1 MREHSGPDR
10 RRSGPRKCNLFAIH
24 VEQLCPKATGCRPVA
39 DPQSS
44 PTSAPIAHPP
54 ARITLVGNPAVA
66 FAAASPNSSL
76 ESLWIRRCGITPPVA
91 PVAYIRLGTGTQVVP
106 THRRRVPIPA
116 FEGTSEIA
124 RIIITED
131 IGDIIIG

>member
-1 MREHSGPDR
+1 MIR
-10 RRSGPRKCNLFAIH
+10 RPPRSTRTDTLFPYTTLFRSGF
-24 VEQLCPKATGCRPVA
+24 RPGA

-91 PVAYIRLGTGTQVVP
+91 PVAYIRLGT
-106 THRRRVPIPA
+106 
-116 FEGTSEIA
+116 EIGRA
-124 RIIITED
+124 HV
-131 IGDIIIG
+131 

>member
-10 RRSGPRKCNLFAIH
+10 RRSGPRKCNFFAIH
-24 VEQLCPKATGCRPVA
+24 FEQLCPKATGFRPGA

-76 ESLWIRRCGITPPVA
+76 ESRSEE
-91 PVAYIRLGTGTQVVP
+91 
-106 THRRRVPIPA
+106 H
-116 FEGTSEIA
+116 TSELQSLMRNSYA
-124 RIIITED
+124 VFCLKKKTQQRN
-131 IGDIIIG
+131 